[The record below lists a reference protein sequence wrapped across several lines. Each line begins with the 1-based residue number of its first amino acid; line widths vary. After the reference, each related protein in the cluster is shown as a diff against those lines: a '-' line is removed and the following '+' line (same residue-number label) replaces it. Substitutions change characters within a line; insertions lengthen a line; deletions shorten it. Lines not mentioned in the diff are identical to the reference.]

1 MGRTLIA
8 STGEI
13 VEEEHAP
20 YSEQDIIEH
29 AKQQKILDRN
39 ERDRLLSE
47 SDWVV
52 TKALEEGNAIPSDWK
67 TYRQAL
73 RDLPTHKNFPN
84 LNDEDYPTKPS

>member
-1 MGRTLIA
+1 MSKDYDDDYPRQT
-8 STGEI
+8 
-13 VEEEHAP
+13 EEE
-20 YSEQDIIEH
+20 I
-29 AKQQKILDRN
+29 AKSIADQNQAYRHR
-39 ERDRLLSE
+39 RDFLLSE